1 MLEKSGWGQDNMSI
15 DLLQTKMK
23 KLNNALM
30 VNFSVEPDL
39 LPPDV
44 LREHEDICDAYS
56 DFGGRLLAG
65 LKGEAAAVRFS
76 IMYFVLLG
84 DMGFAVLSNLMKQAS
99 SLGFYTLL
107 DAYGISSPVSAKHSA
122 DMIWGEGS
130 KLPCD
135 GILISG
141 YYGSEIIKPFLPY
154 CENQKKDLFVAVRSP
169 NRSSSEIQDLLT
181 GSRTVHMAAA
191 DYVNRYG
198 SNTRGKYGY
207 SRIGIA
213 ASATAGDS
221 VKMLRCKYP
230 QLFMMIDGM
239 EVTGANAKNASY
251 GFDNLGRGAIVC
263 VGSSVT
269 CAWKEEE
276 YSGMDFVQAA
286 IAAARKQQKRLDRYI
301 SIL

>member
-1 MLEKSGWGQDNMSI
+1 MSI
-15 DLLQTKMK
+15 DLLQGKMK
-23 KLNNALM
+23 KLTNALM

-39 LPPDV
+39 LPADV
-44 LREHEDICDAYS
+44 LGAHEDICDAYT
-56 DFGGRLLAG
+56 DFAGQLLTG
-65 LKGEAAAVRFS
+65 LKGEVPAVRFS
-76 IMYFVLLG
+76 LMYFVLLG
-84 DMGFAVLSNLMKQAS
+84 EKGIGVLSHLLKRAS

-107 DAYGISSPVSAKHSA
+107 DAYGISSPVSARHSA
-122 DMIWGEGS
+122 DKLWGEGS
-130 KLPCD
+130 KIPCD

-141 YYGSEIIKPFLPY
+141 YCGSEIIKPFLPY
-154 CENQKKDLFVAVRSP
+154 CENQKKDLFVVVRSP

-191 DYVNRYG
+191 DYVNRFG
-198 SNTRGKYGY
+198 GNTIGKNGY

-221 VKMLRCKYP
+221 VKMLRSKYP

-239 EVTGANAKNASY
+239 EITGANAKNASY
-251 GFDNLGRGAIVC
+251 GFDKLGRGAIVC

-276 YSGMDFVQAA
+276 YRGMDFVQAA
-286 IAAARKQQKRLDRYI
+286 VLAARKHQKKLERYI
-301 SIL
+301 TIL

>member
-1 MLEKSGWGQDNMSI
+1 MSV
-15 DLLQTKMK
+15 DSLQTKMK

-30 VNFSVEPDL
+30 VNLFAEPEL
-39 LPPDV
+39 LPEEV
-44 LREHEDICDAYS
+44 LKAHEDLSDAYW
-56 DFGGRLLAG
+56 DFDSRLLNG

-76 IMYFVLLG
+76 LMSFALMEDNGVALL
-84 DMGFAVLSNLMKQAS
+84 SRLMKLAS
-99 SLGFYTLL
+99 NLGFYTLL
-107 DAYGISSPVSAKHSA
+107 DAYGITSVTTARHAA
-122 DMIWGEGS
+122 DRIWGAES

-169 NRSSSEIQDLLT
+169 NRSSSEIQDLLA

-191 DYVNRYG
+191 DYVNRFG
-198 SNTRGKYGY
+198 TGTIGKYGY

-221 VKMLRCKYP
+221 LKMLRSKYP
-230 QLFMMIDGM
+230 QLFILVDGM
-239 EVTGANAKNASY
+239 DFSGANAKNASY
-251 GFDNLGRGAIVC
+251 GFNNLGHGAIVC
-263 VGSSVT
+263 VGNSVT

-276 YSGMDFVQAA
+276 YKGMDFVQAA
-286 IAAARKQQKRLDRYI
+286 VAAARKTMRRLERYI
-301 SIL
+301 AIL

>member
-1 MLEKSGWGQDNMSI
+1 MSV
-15 DLLQTKMK
+15 DVLQTKIK
-23 KLNNALM
+23 KLNRALM
-30 VNFSVEPDL
+30 VNFSVEPEL
-39 LPPDV
+39 LPEEV
-44 LREHEDICDAYS
+44 LKAHEDICEAYA
-56 DFGGRLLAG
+56 DFGTRLLTG
-65 LKGEAAAVRFS
+65 LKGEVAAVRFS
-76 IMYFVLLG
+76 LMYFVLLG
-84 DMGFAVLSNLMKQAS
+84 EKGISVLSDLMRLS
-99 SLGFYTLL
+99 SMLGFYTLL

-122 DMIWGEGS
+122 DKIWGEGS
-130 KLPCD
+130 MLPCD

-141 YYGSEIIKPFLPY
+141 YFGSEIIKPFLSY

-169 NRSSSEIQDLLT
+169 NKSSSEIQDLLA

-191 DYVNRYG
+191 DYVNRF
-198 SNTRGKYGY
+198 STNTRGKCGY

-221 VKMLRCKYP
+221 VKMLRAKYP
-230 QLFMMIDGM
+230 QLFMLIDGM

-251 GFDNLGRGAIVC
+251 GFDNLGHGAVVC
-263 VGSSVT
+263 LGSSVT

-286 IAAARKQQKRLDRYI
+286 AAAVKKQQKKLDRYI

>member
-1 MLEKSGWGQDNMSI
+1 MSI
-15 DLLQTKMK
+15 DVLQKKMK
-23 KLNNALM
+23 KLNSALM
-30 VNFSVEPDL
+30 VNFSVEPEL
-39 LPPDV
+39 LPKEV
-44 LREHEDICDAYS
+44 LTAHEDICDAYT
-56 DFGGRLLAG
+56 DFGTRLLAG
-65 LKGEAAAVRFS
+65 LKGEVAAVRFS
-76 IMYFVLLG
+76 LTYFVLLG
-84 DMGFAVLSNLMKQAS
+84 EKGIKVLSELMKLAS

-122 DMIWGEGS
+122 DKIWGEGS

-141 YYGSEIIKPFLPY
+141 YFGSEIIKPFLPY

-169 NRSSSEIQDLLT
+169 NKSSSEIQDLLA

-191 DYVNRYG
+191 DYVNRFG
-198 SNTRGKYGY
+198 ANTKGKYGY
-207 SRIGIA
+207 TRVGIA

-221 VKMLRCKYP
+221 IKMLRAKYP
-230 QLFMMIDGM
+230 RLFMLIDGM

-251 GFDNLGRGAIVC
+251 GFDSLGHGAIVC

-276 YSGMDFVQAA
+276 YSQMDFVQAA
-286 IAAARKQQKRLDRYI
+286 VAAAGKHQKKLERYI